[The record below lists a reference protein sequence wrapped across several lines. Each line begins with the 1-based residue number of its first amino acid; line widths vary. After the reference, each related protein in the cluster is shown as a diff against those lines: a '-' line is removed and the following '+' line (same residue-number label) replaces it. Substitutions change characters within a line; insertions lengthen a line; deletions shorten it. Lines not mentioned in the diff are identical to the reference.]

1 MRALICCAAQT
12 TCCRARL
19 TGVPSREGQ
28 VRRRRATSRK
38 PSKAQQTIKAKRGT
52 ASKPARHGRLSRSED
67 AEVIQLAR
75 ELAEAREQ
83 QAATSEI
90 LRVIRSSPNNAQP
103 VFDTIAANAV
113 RLCGARMG
121 AVHLFDGKL
130 VDIVAF
136 HNFPPEAVEVLQSM
150 YPRPPQSDQASGR
163 AILTGTVAEIE
174 DMLADPKYTR
184 EVTVA
189 GQWGSILAVPML
201 RDGAPIGAIVI
212 TRNEVGRFADRHIE
226 LLKTFADQAGIAIEN
241 SRLLNE
247 LRQRTT
253 DLTESLEQQ

>member
-1 MRALICCAAQT
+1 M
-12 TCCRARL
+12 
-19 TGVPSREGQ
+19 
-28 VRRRRATSRK
+28 RRRRTASRK
-38 PSKAQQTIKAKRGT
+38 PTKAPQTIKAKRGT

-90 LRVIRSSPNNAQP
+90 LRVIRSSPNSAQP

-136 HNFPPEAVEVLQSM
+136 HNFPPEAVEVLRRM
-150 YPRPPQSDQASGR
+150 YPRPPQIDQASGR
-163 AILTGTVAEIE
+163 AILSRAVAQIE
-174 DMLADPKYTR
+174 DMPADPEYTS
-184 EVTVA
+184 EVTIA
-189 GQWGSILAVPML
+189 GRWRSILAVPMF
-201 RDGAPIGAIVI
+201 RDGDPIGAIVI
-212 TRNEVGRFADRHIE
+212 TRSEAGRFAEGQPRHRV
-226 LLKTFADQAGIAIEN
+226 AVNRPGCAGP
-241 SRLLNE
+241 NE
-247 LRQRTT
+247 
-253 DLTESLEQQ
+253 